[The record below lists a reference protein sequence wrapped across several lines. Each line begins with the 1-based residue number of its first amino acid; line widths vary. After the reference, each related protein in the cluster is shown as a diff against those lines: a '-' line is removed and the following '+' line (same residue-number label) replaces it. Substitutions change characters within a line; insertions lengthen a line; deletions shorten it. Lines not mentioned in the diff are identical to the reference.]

1 MLIQNKRGAVILQNR
16 IFCRSIS
23 LAMCIV
29 LLICFTFSFIS
40 YASDED
46 YSYPAAPSKTTVYA
60 DDFLESELG
69 VVLSDAEKKYLE
81 LQSGFVF
88 SYNSNIPTS
97 YITVEYNETKKEA
110 SVTVAD
116 YVYLAENGT
125 NVIWKPI
132 SVTVGGETKNITA
145 GNYTVKFTGVESG
158 SADVKYTAEFTV
170 TKESINRLLNL
181 AYNDAPSL
189 KTMIAEKKQE
199 YTKLHSEYLENCTKY
214 EKYLAALAEYESL
227 YAVYSEYLS
236 QKRIYDEKNS
246 EYLKYLSDY
255 SDYENAKKKYNE
267 YLIAREQYDID
278 YAKYL
283 EYLEYASQHQSKI
296 DAYEAYLKKI
306 NTVKL
311 QLNVIN
317 KTKTP
322 VTELKRTIY
331 DAIMGDTVTSVV
343 ANKALIANELV
354 GVSGETV
361 DRAGVA
367 TENLRALFE
376 DYFTLFSEEQKYN
389 YYITNYESFKNN
401 FAELFRTLD
410 KLYQNDKVR
419 GVLVEQDKQQKYII
433 LLSQLYYISHALTD
447 GRVAKYDGG
456 YYDSSYSIF
465 VGYDKGGK
473 KVETTPLKTIG
484 NNLYIPDYD
493 NATPLADGYP
503 SPVEKPEYTE
513 MQEPTMPPR
522 VQLPIEPDPVSKPTP
537 PKTVKKP
544 TEPAVVNKPGKE
556 PMPYVVPDEVQAV
569 IDAYDS
575 GKLKAREEY
584 NGTDVKLSPEI
595 VVSKKIVDPESV
607 TVVFYDKEF
616 NSTLVQNELYRI
628 SVDKGTYA
636 DYLGKYPEK
645 LEDSDY
651 IYTFVGWTDKN
662 GNAVNFDAIDTDL
675 SVYPKFDAEEKE
687 YEVKWVVEGKELY
700 ENPGTPQ
707 KEPFGNLCYVFTHWE
722 KSIDGVTSDVTY
734 TACFEER
741 FMVPLSNGGA
751 DVSFVDGNYVVETT
765 SSSSKFDIS
774 MLVEYAAK
782 NGGIIMKTAR
792 GQVSFSY
799 TETIELKK
807 ANAHTI
813 EIVVRQRETGGYR
826 YAVNIYKADESEIQ
840 YSSRANVKFACDI
853 DDITH
858 LVLYYEENGEKK
870 LIRNSA
876 DGKNISFAANT
887 GMLYSANI
895 EYTLNPILHD
905 GVTITVDKASAALNE
920 KVSVT
925 FTAEP
930 GVKVHKIYYI
940 DEDNVKKEIVDGK
953 FNMPDSNL
961 RIGAEYTVGIYTV
974 IFVSDGKTLATFEC
988 KYGDTVT
995 PPENPKKA
1003 QDSKYSYTFT
1013 GWSPEILPVT
1023 EDAVYTA
1030 VYSSTP
1036 VVNNK
1041 GETPIP
1047 PSVLKIIVLGA
1058 SLAGTVAV
1066 IVLPSSIMSIVL
1078 FVKRKKKLLKVKE
1091 K

>member
-1 MLIQNKRGAVILQNR
+1 
-16 IFCRSIS
+16 
-23 LAMCIV
+23 MCVV
-29 LLICFTFSFIS
+29 LLICFVFPFIS
-40 YASDED
+40 YASDAD
-46 YSYPAAPSKTTVYA
+46 YSYLAAPSKTTVYA

-97 YITVEYNETKKEA
+97 YITIDYNETKKEA
-110 SVTVAD
+110 VVTVAD

-125 NVIWKPI
+125 TVIWKPV
-132 SVTVGGETKNITA
+132 SVTVGGESKNITE

-181 AYNDAPSL
+181 AYNDAPLL

-199 YTKLHSEYLENCTKY
+199 YTKLHSDYLANCTKY
-214 EKYLAALAEYESL
+214 EKYLAALAEYEGL
-227 YAVYSEYLS
+227 YALYSEYLS
-236 QKRIYDEKNS
+236 QKRIYDEKNA

-255 SDYENAKKKYNE
+255 SDYENAKKKYDE
-267 YLIAREQYDID
+267 YLIAREQYYVD

-311 QLNVIN
+311 QLNIIN

-367 TENLRALFE
+367 TENLRALFT
-376 DYFTLFSEEQKYN
+376 DYFALPSDEQKYN
-389 YYITNYESFKNN
+389 YYITNYDSFKNN
-401 FAELFRTLD
+401 FSELFRTLD

-456 YYDSSYSIF
+456 YYSSDYSIF
-465 VGYDKGGK
+465 VGYDKSGK
-473 KVETTPLKTIG
+473 KIVTTPLKTIG
-484 NNLYIPDYD
+484 SNLYIPDYD
-493 NATPLADGYP
+493 NATPLNDGYP
-503 SPVEKPEYTE
+503 TPVEKPEFTE
-513 MQEPTMPPR
+513 MQEPTMPQR
-522 VQLPIEPDPVSKPTP
+522 VRLPIEPDPVSKPVP
-537 PKTVKKP
+537 PKTVTKP
-544 TEPAVVNKPGKE
+544 TEPTEVKKPGKE
-556 PMPYVVPDEVQAV
+556 PQPYVAPDEVQAV
-569 IDAYDS
+569 ISAYDG
-575 GKLKAREEY
+575 GKLKPREEY
-584 NGTDVKLSPEI
+584 TGEDIKISPEI
-595 VVSKKIVDPESV
+595 AVSKKIVDPESV
-607 TVVFYDKEF
+607 TVVFYDKEY
-616 NSTLVQNELYRI
+616 NSALAQNELYRVSI
-628 SVDKGTYA
+628 DKGTYA

-645 LEDSDY
+645 LEDSEY
-651 IYTFVGWTDKN
+651 IYTFSGWTDKS
-662 GNAVNFDAIDTDL
+662 GNKVNFNEINTDL

-687 YEVKWVVEGKELY
+687 YNVKWVVEGKELDD
-700 ENPGTPQ
+700 NPGTPK
-707 KEPFGNLCYVFTHWE
+707 KEPVRNLCYVFTHWE
-722 KSIDGVTSDVTY
+722 KSVDKVTSDVTY

-741 FMVPLSNGGA
+741 FIVPLSSGGA
-751 DVSFVDGNYVVETT
+751 DISFVDGNYVVKTT

-774 MLVEYAAK
+774 MLVECAAEK
-782 NGGIIMKTAR
+782 GGIIMETAR
-792 GQVSFSY
+792 GRVSFSY
-799 TETIELKK
+799 TETLELKK
-807 ANAHTI
+807 SNAHTL
-813 EIVVRQRETGGYR
+813 EIVVRQRDTGGYR
-826 YAVNIYKADESEIQ
+826 YAVNLYKADESKIS

-876 DGKNISFAANT
+876 DGDSISFTANT
-887 GMLYSANI
+887 GKMYSANI
-895 EYTLNPILHD
+895 EYTLNPIPHE
-905 GVTITVDKASAALNE
+905 GVTITVDKVSAALNE
-920 KVSVT
+920 KVTVT
-925 FTAEP
+925 VVAEP
-930 GVKVHKIYYI
+930 GVKVHKLYYI

-953 FNMPDSNL
+953 FDMPDSNL
-961 RIGAEYTVGIYTV
+961 RIGAQYTVGTYIV
-974 IFVSDGKTLATFEC
+974 IFMSDGKTLATFEC

-1003 QDSKYSYTFT
+1003 QDSKYTYTFT

-1030 VYSSTP
+1030 VYL
-1036 VVNNK
+1036 N
-1041 GETPIP
+1041 TPITYNGGSTQMSP
-1047 PSVLKIIVLGA
+1047 FVLKILVLGA
-1058 SLAGTVAV
+1058 SLGGTVAV
-1066 IVLPSSIMSIVL
+1066 VVLPASVMSAIL
-1078 FVKRKKKLLKVKE
+1078 LIKRKNKFLKSPKK
-1091 K
+1091 